1 MSLKQPL
8 ASGGPI
14 WAVFDMNSRQ
24 VHLWTELRP
33 FKSSRQYASE
43 MILLTGFEPFGDH
56 STNPS
61 AEAVRLAAEML
72 SQRGTRA
79 RAEILPVTFEGSSRA
94 LEHLVEGSGPE
105 RGLERDQEQEQAQE
119 WELIVCVGVAGGRDK
134 VSLERVAINVDDAR
148 IPDNDGAAPVDEP
161 IVPGGPAAY
170 FSRLPLKRGLLAIQD
185 TGVPVEVS
193 NSAGT
198 YVCNHV
204 FYELMHLLRDRPDV
218 PAGFV
223 HVPVA
228 ENISEHDAARAIV
241 ALVETT
247 LTALRAQLDDVKVTA
262 GTED

>member
-1 MSLKQPL
+1 
-8 ASGGPI
+8 
-14 WAVFDMNSRQ
+14 
-24 VHLWTELRP
+24 
-33 FKSSRQYASE
+33 

-61 AEAVRLAAEML
+61 AEAVRLAAEVL
-72 SQRGTRA
+72 SQRGIRA
-79 RAEILPVTFEGSSRA
+79 RAEILPVTFEGSSMA
-94 LEHLVEGSGPE
+94 LEHLVKGSELKLEPE
-105 RGLERDQEQEQAQE
+105 PGRERDQEQARAQE

-161 IVPGGPAAY
+161 IVPDGPAAY

-204 FYELMHLLRDRPDV
+204 FYELMHLLRDRPAV

-228 ENISEHDAARAIV
+228 ENISEQDAARAIV

-247 LTALRAQLDDVKVTA
+247 LAAHRAQLDDVKVTA

>member
-1 MSLKQPL
+1 
-8 ASGGPI
+8 
-14 WAVFDMNSRQ
+14 
-24 VHLWTELRP
+24 
-33 FKSSRQYASE
+33 

-61 AEAVRLAAEML
+61 AEAVRLAAEVL
-72 SQRGTRA
+72 SQRGIRA
-79 RAEILPVTFEGSSRA
+79 RAEILPVTFEGSSMA
-94 LEHLVEGSGPE
+94 LEHLVKGSGP
-105 RGLERDQEQEQAQE
+105 ERDQEQEQSQE

-204 FYELMHLLRDRPDV
+204 FYELMHLLRNRPDV

-228 ENISEHDAARAIV
+228 KNISEHDAARAIV

-247 LTALRAQLDDVKVTA
+247 LAAHRAQLDDVKVTA